1 MDVLVVVDIK
11 SLPESK
17 IEEGE
22 DNEYELVESDEKG
35 LDEKGIESLL
45 LDFDF
50 DGILNIL
57 GLDDFF
63 GENKESDL
71 SVIVLYNPSDE
82 RGDEPDNLLLKSV
95 FDIIVYN

>member
-11 SLPESK
+11 SLPESN

-22 DNEYELVESDEKG
+22 DNELAESDEKG

-50 DGILNIL
+50 EGILNIL

-82 RGDEPDNLLLKSV
+82 RGDEPDILLLKSL

>member
-11 SLPESK
+11 SLPESN

-35 LDEKGIESLL
+35 LEEKGIESLL
-45 LDFDF
+45 LDF

-82 RGDEPDNLLLKSV
+82 RGDEPDILLLKSL